1 MEYIICLITNCPDQ
15 ETAKRVANEAQ
26 GMIDHF
32 GVDTFLKLVDFM
44 KAHPDMVQ
52 VGLGMIGVNS
62 K

>member
-1 MEYIICLITNCPDQ
+1 
-15 ETAKRVANEAQ
+15 
-26 GMIDHF
+26 MIDHF

-52 VGLGMIGVNS
+52 VGLGMIGVNG